1 MMPLI
6 WACPVLLNSD
16 VVCRSQNLATDLP
29 APPSADVVPSSP
41 AARTTVSDTAQD
53 LAQHAPPM
61 PDQLQDSMRHAS
73 PVMHDALAQ
82 DELVAPLRSSAD
94 RPRTWLQN
102 NIVKIKDFGPYVLRY
117 DPAKRG
123 FLAQVTSSDS
133 DEEVTVSYK
142 TAL

>member
-1 MMPLI
+1 
-6 WACPVLLNSD
+6 
-16 VVCRSQNLATDLP
+16 
-29 APPSADVVPSSP
+29 
-41 AARTTVSDTAQD
+41 
-53 LAQHAPPM
+53 
-61 PDQLQDSMRHAS
+61 
-73 PVMHDALAQ
+73 MHDALAQ

-94 RPRTWLQN
+94 MPRTWLQN

-133 DEEVTVSYK
+133 DEEVSVSYK